1 MSAQLTFAIMA
12 GGTGGHIFPGVAV
25 AQALHHHGHEV
36 LWLGAK
42 GGMEER
48 IVRQHGIP
56 LTAISMQALRGK
68 GFAKL
73 LSMPFRLLK
82 GIWQSRRFFVKN
94 KVDVAI
100 SLGGF
105 VAAPGGFATH
115 FCRTKLV
122 VHEQNSIF
130 GMTNRHLA
138 KRADLVLTG
147 FDLDGLYGSQ
157 WIGNPVR
164 QSIAELP
171 IKQATDKSPLK
182 VLVLGGSLGAEC
194 LNLTLPEVLTPYLQ
208 RAEIEVRHQCGRGK
222 KAGTE
227 AAYGSTSVAVSE
239 FIQDMA
245 KAYAWADLC
254 VCRAGALTVAE
265 VTAASLPALF
275 VPYPYAVDNHQ
286 THNAL
291 KLVEQDA
298 ALLWQESEGKQ
309 TLQQLFSK
317 LMEKSSRA
325 NMIKQLQPFKKP
337 QVAEQIAAKCE
348 EVMA

>member
-1 MSAQLTFAIMA
+1 MSKQLTFAIMA

-25 AQALHHHGHEV
+25 AQALSRQGHKV

-56 LTAISMQALRGK
+56 LTVIAIQGLRGK
-68 GFAKL
+68 GLLKQ
-73 LSMPFRLLK
+73 LSMPFRLIK
-82 GIWQSRRFFVKN
+82 GIWQARRFFVNN

-105 VAAPGGFATH
+105 VAAPGGFATR
-115 FCRTKLV
+115 FCRTRLV

-147 FDLDGLYGSQ
+147 FDLNGLYGSQ

-171 IKQATDKSPLK
+171 AKQAGDKQPLK
-182 VLVLGGSLGAEC
+182 LLVLGGSLGAEC
-194 LNLTLPEVLTPYLQ
+194 LNLTLPEILEPYLKQ
-208 RAEIEVRHQCGRGK
+208 AAVEVYHQCGSGK
-222 KAGTE
+222 KTATE
-227 AAYGSTSVAVSE
+227 AAYGKSVVKVDE
-239 FIQDMA
+239 FIQNMA
-245 KAYAWADLC
+245 EAYDWADVC

-275 VPYPYAVDNHQ
+275 VPYPYAVDDHQ

-291 KLVEQDA
+291 QLVEQNA
-298 ALLWQESEGKQ
+298 ALLWQESEGREVLKQ
-309 TLQQLFSK
+309 QFATLMSAAKREQ
-317 LMEKSSRA
+317 
-325 NMIKQLQPFKKP
+325 MINHLQPFKKP
-337 QVAEQIAAKCE
+337 QVAEKIAQKCE